1 MNQVIHNLFPTPIY
15 QADLREPI
23 PDKVLKNADKVM
35 HSYSQNKGNKTSQ
48 DNYVLDRPLY
58 SDLKT
63 ECQFHLDEYYKNI
76 INTKNNVTPY
86 ITQSWLNVTKQ
97 KEYHHIHNHP
107 NSIISGVVYFNADPN
122 KDVIR
127 IYRPKLGQDY
137 SLQFLMYPKEYNAW
151 NSENWVLPVK
161 SNSIV
166 LFSSHLLHS
175 VDIKDS
181 TNIRT
186 SLAFNSF
193 IKGTVGDQVNLDLL
207 KI

>member
-1 MNQVIHNLFPTPIY
+1 MTQAIHNLFPIPVY

-23 PDKVLKNADKVM
+23 SDKVLKNADKVM

-76 INTKNNVTPY
+76 INTKNKITPY

-107 NSIISGVVYFNADPN
+107 NSVISGVVYFNADPN

-127 IYRPKLGQDY
+127 IYKPKLGQDY
-137 SLQFLMYPKEYNAW
+137 SLQFLMYPKEYNPW
-151 NSENWVLPVK
+151 NSENWVLPVR
-161 SNSIV
+161 SNSII